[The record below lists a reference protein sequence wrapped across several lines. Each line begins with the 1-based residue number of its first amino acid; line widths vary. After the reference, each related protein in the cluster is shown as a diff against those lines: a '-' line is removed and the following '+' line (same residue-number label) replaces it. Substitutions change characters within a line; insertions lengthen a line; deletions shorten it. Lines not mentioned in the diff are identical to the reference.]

1 MDIRRNRSFCR
12 VLRNR
17 FFWSALIIIC
27 SVSVWVWGCG
37 YQVCNNSTLPRLLGA
52 TIVGILLCIASQDP
66 LVPKAE
72 CRSKHTLKDF
82 LRYVILLVLTWGL
95 VFYFLIGDS
104 PENPRLSKMT
114 ALIIAGSYLGTVFS
128 LSEYN
133 TNKNSNIIPTGATT
147 FFCMCSILL
156 EVVLSSN
163 TTCFPAIDL
172 YSIILFFGAPF
183 WYFLCLPST
192 QAKQDIHAP
201 ERYKVDVEMKNERG
215 EEITWAGHANVTPCE
230 QEE

>member
-27 SVSVWVWGCG
+27 SVSVCVWGCG
-37 YQVCNNSTLPRLLGA
+37 YQVYNSSTLSRLLGA
-52 TIVGILLCIASQDP
+52 TIAGIIFCITSQYP

-82 LRYVILLVLTWGL
+82 FKKLLAYVFLLFLTWVL
-95 VFYFLIGDS
+95 VFSFVVGDS

-114 ALIIAGSYLGTVFS
+114 TLIIAGSYLGTVFS
-128 LSEYN
+128 LFEYN

-147 FFCMCSILL
+147 FFCMCSIL

-172 YSIILFFGAPF
+172 YSTILFFGTP
-183 WYFLCLPST
+183 LCFIVYLLLT
-192 QAKQDIHAP
+192 QEKHDIHTP
-201 ERYKVDVEMKNERG
+201 ESIK
-215 EEITWAGHANVTPCE
+215 
-230 QEE
+230 